1 MAKNPKT
8 KEKKETKHGSGI
20 GTRVLHG
27 RIVTVKVLRRYSG
40 LLILVILFCVGYI
53 ANKFMCQTDLAT
65 IKSLKTEL
73 ARVKSDYV
81 NASSTYYSR
90 IREGEMRTLVD
101 SLHLD
106 LRSPE
111 KPPYKIED

>member
-1 MAKNPKT
+1 MAKTSKT
-8 KEKKETKHGSGI
+8 KEQKTTKKSSSI
-20 GTRVLHG
+20 GNRMIHG

-40 LLILVILFCVGYI
+40 LLILVLLFCVGYI

-73 ARVKSDYV
+73 TRVKSDCV
-81 NASSTYYSR
+81 NASATYYSR
-90 IREGEMRTLVD
+90 IRESEMHMLVD

-106 LRSPE
+106 LRTPE